1 MTEKE
6 KCRAGMLYDAN
17 NDQDLIRER
26 NQCKDLCQQ
35 YNQLTNSQAEKKKE
49 ILQKIIGNCGEDF
62 VIEPNFWCDY
72 GYNISFGKNF
82 YANHNLVILDCA
94 EVRFGD
100 HVFIGPNCNFYT
112 AGHPLDAETR
122 NKGLEFAK
130 SITVGNNV
138 WFGGNVTVLP
148 GISIGDNAVIGAGS
162 VVTKDIPAFA
172 VAAGNPCK
180 VIKMLE

>member
-6 KCRAGMLYDAN
+6 KCHAGMLYDAIDPELM
-17 NDQDLIRER
+17 NDRMI
-26 NQCKDLCQQ
+26 CKDLCQN
-35 YNQLTNSQAEKKKE
+35 YNQLTYSQNQEKQELIK
-49 ILQKIIGNCGEDF
+49 KIIGDCGEDF

-72 GYNISFGKNF
+72 GYNIFFGNQF

-122 NKGLEFAK
+122 NLGLEFAK
-130 SITVGNNV
+130 PILVGNNV

-148 GISIGDNAVIGAGS
+148 GITIGNNAVIGAGS

-172 VAAGNPCK
+172 AAVGNPCQ